1 MVYDYCV
8 VGGGI
13 VGLATAMKL
22 LEMQPGARLVVL
34 EKEAGLSRHQTGHNS
49 GVIHAGI
56 YYAPGSLKADLCRR
70 GSKATKEFC
79 WNHRIPFETC
89 GKLLVATNELELQR
103 MNNLVERAKLNQIEV
118 ERLDAA
124 DLRQREPNIIG
135 VGGLFVPETGVSEAV
150 RESGLKDHVPTKI
163 VTLKVRLGDGEHVN
177 PGLHLFQEGEK
188 SGQG

>member
-89 GKLLVATNELELQR
+89 GKLLVATNELEL
-103 MNNLVERAKLNQIEV
+103 
-118 ERLDAA
+118 
-124 DLRQREPNIIG
+124 RQFAPIYW
-135 VGGLFVPETGVSEAV
+135 EATQNPATLCAL
-150 RESGLKDHVPTKI
+150 LKD
-163 VTLKVRLGDGEHVN
+163 RRASWN
-177 PGLHLFQEGEK
+177 F
-188 SGQG
+188 SG

>member
-22 LEMQPGARLVVL
+22 LEMQPGARLVAL
-34 EKEAGLSRHQTGHNS
+34 EKETGLSRHQTGHNS

-103 MNNLVERAKLNQIEV
+103 MNDLIERAKLNQIEV

-135 VGGLFVPETGVSEAV
+135 VGGFSSRRRASSTSSECAREWLASFARQEPRSTG
-150 RESGLKDHVPTKI
+150 RHRHCHLGIGLSRKDLSRRT
-163 VTLKVRLGDGEHVN
+163 
-177 PGLHLFQEGEK
+177 
-188 SGQG
+188 

>member
-22 LEMQPGARLVVL
+22 LEIQPGARLVVL

-103 MNNLVERAKLNQIEV
+103 MNNLVNAPSSTRSKWSGWLPPICGSGSPISSVLGGFSSRRRASSTSSEC
-118 ERLDAA
+118 A
-124 DLRQREPNIIG
+124 REWLA
-135 VGGLFVPETGVSEAV
+135 LFA
-150 RESGLKDHVPTKI
+150 R
-163 VTLKVRLGDGEHVN
+163 
-177 PGLHLFQEGEK
+177 
-188 SGQG
+188 

>member
-22 LEMQPGARLVVL
+22 LEIQPGARLVVL

-118 ERLDAA
+118 ERLDMPPICGSGSPISSVLGGFPSRRRASSTSSECA
-124 DLRQREPNIIG
+124 REW
-135 VGGLFVPETGVSEAV
+135 LASFA
-150 RESGLKDHVPTKI
+150 R
-163 VTLKVRLGDGEHVN
+163 
-177 PGLHLFQEGEK
+177 
-188 SGQG
+188 

>member
-22 LEMQPGARLVVL
+22 LG
-34 EKEAGLSRHQTGHNS
+34 RHQTGHNS

-79 WNHRIPFETC
+79 RNHRIPFETC

-124 DLRQREPNIIG
+124 DLREPNIIG
-135 VGGLFVPETGVSEAV
+135 VGGLFVPETG
-150 RESGLKDHVPTKI
+150 I
-163 VTLKVRLGDGEHVN
+163 VDFKRV
-177 PGLHLFQEGEK
+177 
-188 SGQG
+188 

>member
-79 WNHRIPFETC
+79 RNHRIPFET
-89 GKLLVATNELELQR
+89 LWRPTSWN
-103 MNNLVERAKLNQIEV
+103 
-118 ERLDAA
+118 
-124 DLRQREPNIIG
+124 
-135 VGGLFVPETGVSEAV
+135 F
-150 RESGLKDHVPTKI
+150 SG
-163 VTLKVRLGDGEHVN
+163 
-177 PGLHLFQEGEK
+177 
-188 SGQG
+188 